1 MAEFVSVND
10 GERLSI
16 IDNFIESNIIE
27 VTSGFPGPPGKDGL
41 PGPQGARGPRGKPGA
56 SSRTN
61 EIIKLTGAT
70 TNASSY
76 ILNASESSLYLPNQ
90 SAVSFYAAI
99 SAYNITDDTAAAF
112 NIQGAVKR
120 NASGNMSIVGDV
132 LDTTNVTVFSWTD
145 TGMSDA
151 TVNVSV
157 DNASGSILFVVM
169 GLNSKNLVWTGTVF
183 INKI

>member
-27 VTSGFPGPPGKDGL
+27 VTSGFPGPPGRDGL
-41 PGPQGARGPRGKPGA
+41 PGPQGARGPRGKPGT

-61 EIIKLTGAT
+61 EIVKLTGAT

-76 ILNASESSLYLPNQ
+76 TLNASESSLYLPNQ
-90 SAVSFYAAI
+90 SASSFYAAI
-99 SAYNITDDTAAAF
+99 SAYNITDDIAAAF

-120 NASGNMSIVGDV
+120 NSSGNMSIVGNV
-132 LDTTNVTVFSWTD
+132 LNTTNFID
-145 TGMSDA
+145 TGMSA
-151 TVNVSV
+151 ITVNTSV
-157 DNASGSILFVVM
+157 DNASGSILFVVT
-169 GLNSKNLVWTGTVF
+169 GLNSKNIVWTGTVF